1 MKNLG
6 FFTLTICLL
15 ILSSSCKWKTTKNAL
30 KHGEQLKSSIEDFEK
45 NRQQLSV
52 KLVES
57 LEEAEEDLT
66 SEDPDLPKVSKDFEK
81 EWTGIQNKYRDL
93 QEDFAKV
100 GETSEAFFAKL
111 NELSSN
117 INNEKLRNDELRK
130 NDELKVKWDKSFYEA
145 SSSIQK
151 VTGVLEAGNDFHMVL
166 VASSIRQKLEQN
178 VTELNK
184 IAVQAKELLGD
195 LESFTQAGR
204 ELVSA

>member
-1 MKNLG
+1 MKNISVLLLSA
-6 FFTLTICLL
+6 TLLL
-15 ILSSSCKWKTTKNAL
+15 LTSSCKWKTTKNAL
-30 KHGEQLKSSIEDFEK
+30 KHGEELKSSIEDFEK

-57 LEEAEEDLT
+57 LEEAEKELT
-66 SEDPDLPKVSKDFEK
+66 SEDPDLPEVSKDFEK

-100 GETSEAFFAKL
+100 GESSEAFFAKL

-117 INNEKLRNDELRK
+117 INNEKLRNDELAK
-130 NDELKVKWDKSFYEA
+130 NDALKATWDKSFFEA
-145 SSSIQK
+145 SSSIAK

-178 VTELNK
+178 VTELNR
-184 IAVQAKELLGD
+184 IAVQAKALLGD
-195 LESFTQAGR
+195 LESFTKAGR